1 MAGGSQAAIKVARQA
16 VNAGSRRHRGLRR
29 DVSLTPGGAFLT
41 GPLRSA
47 GYSRFVEGAMDLV
60 GDLLY
65 VGLAVGFF
73 GLTWAFVKLCE
84 RV

>member
-1 MAGGSQAAIKVARQA
+1 M
-16 VNAGSRRHRGLRR
+16 GL
-29 DVSLTPGGAFLT
+29 T
-41 GPLRSA
+41 
-47 GYSRFVEGAMDLV
+47 

-65 VGLAVGFF
+65 VGLSVLFF

>member
-1 MAGGSQAAIKVARQA
+1 
-16 VNAGSRRHRGLRR
+16 
-29 DVSLTPGGAFLT
+29 
-41 GPLRSA
+41 
-47 GYSRFVEGAMDLV
+47 MDLL

-65 VGLAVGFF
+65 VGLTVLFF

>member
-1 MAGGSQAAIKVARQA
+1 M
-16 VNAGSRRHRGLRR
+16 GL
-29 DVSLTPGGAFLT
+29 
-41 GPLRSA
+41 
-47 GYSRFVEGAMDLV
+47 E

-65 VGLAVGFF
+65 IGLSVLFF